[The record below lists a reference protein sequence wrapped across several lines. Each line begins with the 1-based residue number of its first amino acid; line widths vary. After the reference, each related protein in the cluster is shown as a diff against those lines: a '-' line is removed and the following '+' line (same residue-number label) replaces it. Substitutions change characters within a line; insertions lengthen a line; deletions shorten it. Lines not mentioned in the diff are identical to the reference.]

1 MAHVTF
7 IARTMDGLVLVETW
21 DDTNK
26 VSTQLKTQAK
36 QLLKKL
42 HNMPPRCSV
51 EAAGD
56 FIFHYKMEDGVC
68 YMALFDKGYPKNLAF
83 SFLEDIHRL
92 FQEEL
97 KREFGTGSV
106 DYRSHIET
114 IEKPYYFIKFDRQI
128 TKKKA
133 EYRDPSSSKALS
145 RLNENLTEVSSIM
158 RQNIDEILHR
168 GENLE
173 EVGRKA
179 NSLKDASKEFKGMTR
194 MLSFQTMVQK
204 YAVPLVL
211 GLVVILIFLFKYY
224 KSSCGDDVSHC
235 ACRLAIRLT

>member
-7 IARTMDGLVLVETW
+7 IARSMDGLILVETW

-26 VSTQLKTQAK
+26 VSQQLKTQAK
-36 QLLKKL
+36 QLLRKL

-51 EAAGD
+51 EASGGLV
-56 FIFHYKMEDGVC
+56 FHYKMEDGVC
-68 YMALFDKGYPKNLAF
+68 YMALFDMAYPKNLAF
-83 SFLEDIHRL
+83 AFIEEIHRL

-133 EYRDPSSSKALS
+133 EYRDPQSSKALS
-145 RLNENLTEVSSIM
+145 RLNENLTEVSTIM
-158 RQNIDEILHR
+158 RQNIEEILHR

-173 EVGRKA
+173 AVGKKA
-179 NSLKDASKEFKGMTR
+179 EGLKNASAEFKGMTR
-194 MLSFQTMVQK
+194 MLSFQTMMQK
-204 YAVPLVL
+204 FMVPIVI
-211 GLVVILIFLFKYY
+211 GLVILLIIFFKFF
-224 KSSCGDDVSHC
+224 KG
-235 ACRLAIRLT
+235 